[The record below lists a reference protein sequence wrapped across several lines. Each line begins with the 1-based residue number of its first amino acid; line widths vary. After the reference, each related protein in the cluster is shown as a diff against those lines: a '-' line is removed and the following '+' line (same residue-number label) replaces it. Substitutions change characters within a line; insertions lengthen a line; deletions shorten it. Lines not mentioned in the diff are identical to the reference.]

1 MADSSGAT
9 KSILNDIDKNHGAKN
24 LSACMSNSVDA
35 RQTVG
40 CILKEPNRCKSRK
53 QECFIHVESL

>member
-24 LSACMSNSVDA
+24 LSACMSNSVE
-35 RQTVG
+35 TVG